1 MPDTPNGQRTREK
14 QKVIEAFYTRYKTA
28 LKGYFLRRVQN
39 HAEAD
44 DLTQELLVRVT
55 RQVDR
60 EEIENPDAFVFKV
73 AANLLRS
80 RGREWQR
87 HAKFGDQL
95 DHLVKSVEVLS
106 PERVLVDK
114 QSLERLLKHLDSLN
128 PRAREVFFLHR
139 LEGMKYAEIALIHG
153 MSVSTVEKDISKAIA
168 HLARC
173 AAELRD
179 E

>member
-1 MPDTPNGQRTREK
+1 MPDNISAQRPKEK
-14 QKVIEAFYTRYKTA
+14 QRIIETFYSRYKAA
-28 LKGYFLRRVQN
+28 LKGYFLRRVHN

-55 RQVDR
+55 QQVDR
-60 EEIENPDAFVFKV
+60 EEIDNPDAFVFKV

-80 RGREWQR
+80 KGREWQR
-87 HAKFGDQL
+87 NAKYGDQL
-95 DHLVKSVEVLS
+95 EQLVKSVEVLS
-106 PERVLVDK
+106 PERVLVHR
-114 QSLERLLKHLDSLN
+114 QSLARLLKHLDSLN
-128 PRAREVFFLHR
+128 PRVREVLFLHR

-153 MSVSTVEKDISKAIA
+153 ISVSTVEKDISKAIA